1 MSQEFCATSIGPA
14 HATSRLAS
22 RYTELTRLD
31 DALRDAEWRLA
42 AAHRL
47 CAQDPGAQQTQAV
60 YLEVLALRDRARRVL
75 TELAEM
81 WVADR

>member
-1 MSQEFCATSIGPA
+1 MSQQFCADSSPSTVA
-14 HATSRLAS
+14 ASRLAS
-22 RYTELTRLD
+22 GYDELTRVD
-31 DALRDAEWRLA
+31 QALREAERRLE

-47 CAQDPGAQQTQAV
+47 CAQQPGAQQAQAL

-75 TELAEM
+75 IELAEM

>member
-1 MSQEFCATSIGPA
+1 MSAAPGGIRRT
-14 HATSRLAS
+14 
-22 RYTELTRLD
+22 YTTARVD
-31 DALRDAEWRLA
+31 QALREAERRLET
-42 AAHRL
+42 AHRL
-47 CAQDPGAQQTQAV
+47 CAQPPGAQHTQAA